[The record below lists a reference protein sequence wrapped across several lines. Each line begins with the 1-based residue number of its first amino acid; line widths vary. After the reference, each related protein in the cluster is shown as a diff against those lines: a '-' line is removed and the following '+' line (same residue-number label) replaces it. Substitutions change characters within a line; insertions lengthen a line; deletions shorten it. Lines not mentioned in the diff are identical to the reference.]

1 MSTILLAINP
11 QHVNNIM
18 KGQKKYEFRKI
29 QCKEK
34 VDTILIYS
42 TSPIKKIVGQADVS
56 SILVDTPS
64 KIWEMTHQYSGI
76 TKDFF
81 DKYYQNKNKA
91 IAYQLTNVIQ
101 YDDPKDLV
109 DYGITCAPQSFVY
122 LP

>member
-11 QHVNNIM
+11 QHV
-18 KGQKKYEFRKI
+18 KKILSGAKIYEYRKVL
-29 QCKEK
+29 CKEK

-64 KIWEMTHQYSGI
+64 KIWELTHQYSGI

-101 YDDPKDLV
+101 YDDSKDLV